1 MAVVSSSAYSTYSP
15 LFQSLF
21 EVTRRW
27 KIMNPEK
34 LRGVYGKLVYLLQA
48 SPNLNPSPTPKPSW
62 SPTTGEPLPKPPS
75 PDPSPTP

>member
-1 MAVVSSSAYSTYSP
+1 MAVVSRSPYSTYRP

-62 SPTTGEPLPKPPS
+62 SPTTGEPLPKHPS

>member
-1 MAVVSSSAYSTYSP
+1 MAVVSSSAYCTYSSF
-15 LFQSLF
+15 FQSLF

-48 SPNLNPSPTPKPSW
+48 SPNLNPSPSPRPSW
-62 SPTTGEPLPKPPS
+62 STYHR
-75 PDPSPTP
+75 